1 MIWKHRALVVAAM
14 IVAKAPSRP
23 AQVATVV
30 NDTIVPK
37 LIQEGT
43 QRSHVEPD
51 LEYLTEVIGPRL
63 TGSAGVQRA
72 NDWTRQKFLEYGM
85 DRAELEPWKFGV
97 GWTRGPMTLRM
108 TAPQQRQLL
117 GVSWAWSPGTNGP
130 LAGDVVFMDARTESD
145 WKRRFAGK
153 LRGKWVMVGR
163 AYLNVNPDGPPLT
176 HADSLHLDSLRKAN
190 QPHSD
195 EERTFARY
203 RENLLW
209 SENLGGL
216 IRDGGKEFGLF
227 TMSGTPLG
235 ISPHPQIVISNDD
248 YSQFQRLI
256 RRGERVAIEAD
267 IKNTVTTNELTQ
279 YNTVAEIRGSDK
291 ADEVVLLGA
300 HLDSWD
306 LATGATDNGTG
317 AIAVLEAARILKAV
331 GARPSR
337 TIRFVL
343 FTGEEEGLL
352 GSQAYV
358 EAHQKEMP
366 KIQAVLVLDNGTGR
380 ITGIGLQGRNEL
392 HAMWT
397 ALFTPLT
404 DLGPLVAK
412 SEIKTGT
419 DHLSFLPQGVP
430 AFNYDQLTRGYN
442 HTHHSQIDDFDHTV
456 PGDITQAAT
465 VMAVNAWQLATM
477 PALLPRGP
485 KQ

>member
-1 MIWKHRALVVAAM
+1 MIWKRRALVAAAM
-14 IVAKAPSRP
+14 IVAAAPPRP

-37 LIQEGT
+37 LIQEGM

-51 LEYLTEVIGPRL
+51 LEYLTDVIGPRL
-63 TGSAGVQRA
+63 TGSAGVRRA

-85 DRAELEPWKFGV
+85 DHAELEPWKFGV

-130 LAGDVVFMDARTESD
+130 LAGDVVFMDA
-145 WKRRFAGK
+145 
-153 LRGKWVMVGR
+153 
-163 AYLNVNPDGPPLT
+163 
-176 HADSLHLDSLRKAN
+176 HADSTRLDSLRKAN
-190 QPHSD
+190 QPRTD
-195 EERTFARY
+195 DERTFTRY

-209 SENLGGL
+209 SENLAGL

-337 TIRFVL
+337 TIRFAL
-343 FTGEEEGLL
+343 FSGEEEGLL
-352 GSQAYV
+352 GSRGYV
-358 EAHQKEMP
+358 DLHKSELA

-380 ITGIGLQGRNEL
+380 ITGVGLQGRDEL
-392 HAMWT
+392 KDMWT
-397 ALFTPLT
+397 SMFAPLAE
-404 DLGPLVAK
+404 LGPLAAR
-412 SEIKTGT
+412 SERK
-419 DHLSFLPQGVP
+419 
-430 AFNYDQLTRGYN
+430 
-442 HTHHSQIDDFDHTV
+442 
-456 PGDITQAAT
+456 
-465 VMAVNAWQLATM
+465 
-477 PALLPRGP
+477 
-485 KQ
+485 